1 MSRRCRMQER
11 GAQTQ
16 AASVWP
22 RLVAAGCINHVGAS
36 VPGAPP
42 LIPST
47 QTSWPY
53 SRAATPLGARRP
65 LARTRARS
73 LRRQLAQRRRSRR
86 GGGGPPPGGPG
97 RAPPP
102 GAPPPPAAPRPAR
115 RARPARGRPVRSRAA
130 GARPAGSRAP
140 PPPPRPC
147 CAAARPHPARPGRGA
162 AGRIALLDQRCGRK
176 GETTL
181 WSKAILCARQDADHA
196 DRHRH

>member
-73 LRRQLAQRRRSRR
+73 LRRQLAPRRRSRR
-86 GGGGPPPGGPG
+86 GGRARRAVG
-97 RAPPP
+97 RS
-102 GAPPPPAAPRPAR
+102 GAAR
-115 RARPARGRPVRSRAA
+115 RARALQDRVHLRRRRVHAALPLGLILRGQGAARLGASRCSTSGAGARGRLRYGAKPFCVRARMLTMPIGTATRPEA
-130 GARPAGSRAP
+130 GTARK
-140 PPPPRPC
+140 
-147 CAAARPHPARPGRGA
+147 PARRRASLRP
-162 AGRIALLDQRCGRK
+162 
-176 GETTL
+176 
-181 WSKAILCARQDADHA
+181 
-196 DRHRH
+196 